1 MKSIQTI
8 IAVLVLT
15 VASSS
20 FATGI
25 TVPSVAAL
33 GSLSL
38 SGAGSF
44 AGVSG
49 TGSSFQGSANET
61 KGTASLDFST
71 VGSGITLESTAGTTS
86 LSGAEGVLTGSAIG
100 GALAGGASIAGA
112 GAIAPIV
119 GFSLPTSVFPV
130 TTDKHHEDNHNKNNK
145 NNNKKDD

>member
-8 IAVLVLT
+8 ITVLVLT

-33 GSLSL
+33 GSVSL

-44 AGVSG
+44 AGISG

-71 VGSGITLESTAGTTS
+71 VGSKITLESVAATTS
-86 LSGAEGVLTGSAIG
+86 ISGAEGVIIGSGVG

-112 GAIAPIV
+112 GAVAPIV

-130 TTDKHHEDNHNKNNK
+130 TTDNHHDDNHNKNNK
-145 NNNKKDD
+145 NNKKDD